1 MLSSSFGSC
10 RPVRLRKFDSGVMVI
25 QSVTQSDDEVC
36 HVCWSKSIYRHYYW
50 FIRIRDGNCCLRNIF
65 FINCYLLH
73 SKCQPFCSLLA
84 NILDATLLTL
94 LIFHLQVFLR
104 LTKLVKNGDAA
115 KLGVSATEAARSLG
129 MAPALAK
136 EQLLAA
142 ESQGSIYSAI
152 FRSIVRNLSG
162 IVKFRAT
169 LYCGQGLWPWNWCG
183 FRNPSKG
190 RIMENWNWILCGHRP
205 SKVM

>member
-1 MLSSSFGSC
+1 M
-10 RPVRLRKFDSGVMVI
+10 
-25 QSVTQSDDEVC
+25 
-36 HVCWSKSIYRHYYW
+36 
-50 FIRIRDGNCCLRNIF
+50 
-65 FINCYLLH
+65 
-73 SKCQPFCSLLA
+73 
-84 NILDATLLTL
+84 DATLLTL

-169 LYCGQGLWPWNWCG
+169 LYCVQGLWP
-183 FRNPSKG
+183 
-190 RIMENWNWILCGHRP
+190 
-205 SKVM
+205 